1 MHLAV
6 TPFEGLTLSILNRL
20 SSEVTAAAKTVWS
33 DQVIAEKIASN
44 ALEIISNAN
53 KSKFAFFSG
62 KSSRGLISGLFYLLG
77 FRYDAVK
84 KQKELAE
91 KLGTTDVT
99 IRASYRKWLEEFPDL
114 FVDVSAKIAD
124 NNNLGSFA
132 PSNND
137 EDE

>member
-1 MHLAV
+1 
-6 TPFEGLTLSILNRL
+6 LSIPNRL
-20 SSEVTAAAKTVWS
+20 SSEVTEAAKAVWS
-33 DQVIAEKIASN
+33 NPVNAEKIAAG
-44 ALEIISNAN
+44 ALEIITNAR

-62 KSSRGLISGLFYLLG
+62 KSSRGLIGGLFYLLG
-77 FRYDAVK
+77 FRYDAEK

-114 FVDVSAKIAD
+114 FADVNDKIA
-124 NNNLGSFA
+124 NNSSLGSFA
-132 PSNND
+132 SSDSD